1 MTRLLFL
8 IAVVAIGV
16 GSLETPPHMPKTET
30 VDAASR

>member
-16 GSLETPPHMPKTET
+16 GALDDIPHMPNTET
-30 VDAASR
+30 VR